1 MPGGAQTKV
10 APHGLAPRGIPGCRA
25 SDQRPDERGGAG
37 TAQGRGGWS
46 RRPGAAGVPTAPAPR
61 PRRPT
66 TCSNRRLSELA
77 RIGLC
82 SSFLTRTGLLSSVHP
97 SLRFPVRPSVPPV
110 LHLSVPAFIRAASA
124 HSSVRQLFER
134 RAPPTGRRGHR
145 TNLTLALQGSRLC
158 QQRLDERPQCANPRV
173 PARGCVTR
181 RALSS
186 ERGPGAYRARG
197 SRLLPRLPFAPLCP
211 SASLELVPTAGQAPR
226 SPRVQGLEPV
236 LHVLSTQE
244 AGRSPGESFP
254 TAPWA

>member
-1 MPGGAQTKV
+1 MPRGAQTKV

-66 TCSNRRLSELA
+66 TCANRRLSELA

-97 SLRFPVRPSVPPV
+97 SLRFPVRPSVPV
-110 LHLSVPAFIRAASA
+110 FIRAVSA

-134 RAPPTGRRGHR
+134 RAPPTGRQGHR

-173 PARGCVTR
+173 PARGCVTQ

-197 SRLLPRLPFAPLCP
+197 PRLLPRLPFAPLCP